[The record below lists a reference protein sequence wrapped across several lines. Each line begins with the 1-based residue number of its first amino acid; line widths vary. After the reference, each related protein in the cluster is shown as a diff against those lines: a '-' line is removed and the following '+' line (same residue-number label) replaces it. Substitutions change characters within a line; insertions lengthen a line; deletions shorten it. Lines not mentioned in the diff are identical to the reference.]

1 MSKPT
6 FRKSLLAI
14 SVICGITIGAFFT
27 SAKDSSDNRRSHYNI
42 NYNDSTYNSKYIL
55 TPISA
60 TDLTTSEGSNYYII
74 VSAEETLS
82 SLDESNNI
90 TVANALCT
98 YPASKN
104 NITGYDFVFKFTE
117 ESSKSIDIRDL
128 GADVGGMIFAYCNE
142 NIGHEEPS
150 GSETVTVYDTYYPL
164 FSLANVSYLDMSNMS
179 SDGPYTTEV
188 DQANSW
194 NLTSYTDSN
203 NVDYF
208 TFQENNNGNYLC
220 CSGGTYLLDSS
231 STDRNLYLYSVSESL
246 VRELSYTVCASYIY
260 DVSVTN
266 PTNATYDNFRTLFC
280 NLPCFE
286 RDKFAYGGIP
296 SPSSTAS
303 TSTFYYNFATKVNL
317 GLSKYIDVCGYDFH
331 APSVDTSSLTVSYDY
346 GYITGFSPFEYYLSV
361 ATDTT
366 IADNE
371 GQQEYVSHPEI
382 LGYSIYH
389 LPTEQKDRN
398 TEYNYSAH
406 YKTQKF
412 YLVEQAGLN
421 LYGETVHFRYGQMDD
436 YECNYASDTAGTK
449 TISANPA
456 AGDNIELEIATTE
469 FQGSTTQCIFDGE
482 IQLKQVGDEGDY
494 EYALVSS
501 SLSESWSAYY
511 MNANLEVMKEKEVWQ
526 TSSTFTTCYSEEGFV
541 PIEEE
546 MFMVAYI
553 RKASTGS
560 ESNPSPV
567 IDILEDIGSSN
578 LVDGYILRMRVLN
591 EDYYEEYQTEHEETY
606 NTLSS
611 DTHFESFNLDLVYN
625 EAEGAIVDITEDT
638 LDTAKVA
645 NTYTNP
651 TKLEMA
657 YDVYTYLHDQIADS
671 NNGLMDAYTENQTTK
686 AAEINADLIN
696 DLKDFRVDFS
706 SNTENEMARI
716 DEIIAGGK
724 AKLELSESIDV
735 ICRDFIAAFNNYL
748 AANPQYRTQLWAA
761 FPNWFDSIHNAE
773 TLEDAQAAYS
783 SAIAQIKQIVGETTN
798 G

>member
-42 NYNDSTYNSKYIL
+42 NYNDTTYDNKYIL

-60 TDLTTSEGSNYYII
+60 ADLTTSEGSNYYII

-82 SLDESNNI
+82 SLDESNI

-104 NITGYDFVFKFTE
+104 NITGYDFVFKFTDKL
-117 ESSKSIDIRDL
+117 SKSIDIRDL

-142 NIGHEEPS
+142 TIGHEEPS

-260 DVSVTN
+260 DISVTN
-266 PTNATYDNFRTLFC
+266 PTDATYDNFRALFC

-371 GQQEYVSHPEI
+371 DQQEYVSHPEI

-398 TEYNYSAH
+398 TEYNYTAH

-449 TISANPA
+449 TISANSA
-456 AGDNIELEIATTE
+456 AGDNIELEIATLE
-469 FQGSTTQCIFDGE
+469 YQSTTINCIFDE
-482 IQLKQVGDEGDY
+482 EVQLKPVGNEGEY
-494 EYALVSS
+494 EYALVAI
-501 SLSESWSAYY
+501 SLFDSWSSYY
-511 MNANLEVMKEKEVWQ
+511 MHANLEAMVNAWQ
-526 TSSTFTTCYSEEGFV
+526 TSATFSTFLSEEGIV
-541 PIEEE
+541 SIGEE
-546 MFMVAYI
+546 MDMVAYI

-560 ESNPSPV
+560 GSSPSPV
-567 IDILEDIGSSN
+567 IDVLENIMPSN
-578 LVDGYILRMRVLN
+578 IDDGYILRMEILN
-591 EDYYEEYQTEHEETY
+591 EDYFENYQTEHETTY
-606 NTLSS
+606 ATLSS
-611 DTHFESFNLDLVYN
+611 DSHFESFNLDFLYSQAN
-625 EAEGAIVDITEDT
+625 NAITSISER
-638 LDTAKVA
+638 DTAKVA
-645 NTYTNP
+645 DDYTNP

-657 YDVYTYLHDQIADS
+657 YDVYTHLHDRVAED
-671 NNGLMDAYTENQTTK
+671 LMDAYTDNQTTRS
-686 AAEINADLIN
+686 AEINSDLIN
-696 DLKDFRVDFS
+696 ALKDYTIDLS
-706 SNTENEMARI
+706 SDTETEIDII
-716 DEIIAGGK
+716 DEIISTYQAR
-724 AKLELSESIDV
+724 LTLSESIDS
-735 ICRDFIAAFNNYL
+735 ICRDFINAFNTAL
-748 AANPQYRTQLWAA
+748 AAYPECRNELWDMFADA
-761 FPNWFDSIHNAE
+761 FSSIHDAE
-773 TLEDAQAAYS
+773 TLELAEAAYDA
-783 SAIAQIKQIVGETTN
+783 AIAQITEITTGEDD